1 MLNLQTN
8 SKPQEIIKA
17 YLEQNATQTLI
28 DKINNGVII
37 EKNGK
42 QLINRKTLDG
52 FMKYASEEAKKLAE
66 TSSHSACVEDTV
78 VFGWAMHYFQEDSIE
93 ETLYNAD
100 GTEYRQ
106 NTPTPKT
113 KSLVSQKKLELPT
126 TQYSLFDM
134 INAKEPVSTS
144 VDDDEPTEE
153 EIQEAM
159 QQIDCEQLPISQTDQ
174 RFSPVYEQYLAQQ
187 KEYPNAVILM
197 RSGDFYEAYDH
208 HAETLAKELDLT
220 LTSRDCGLKTRIP
233 VIGIPYHASTDYF
246 PKIHSLYDIVVFEEP
261 NEITFLPVKKQ
272 KETKHWISDTAY
284 ADDDGLVHETQNA
297 IPDWLFQ
304 LFSGQIILR

>member
-28 DKINNGVII
+28 DKINNGVLI
-37 EKNGK
+37 ERNGK

-66 TSSHSACVEDTV
+66 KEARSACVEDTV

-93 ETLYNAD
+93 ETLFNAD

-113 KSLVSQKKLELPT
+113 KSPVSQKKSEPSKSEPSK

-134 INAKEPVSTS
+134 MNAKEPVSTS

-153 EIQEAM
+153 EIREAM
-159 QQIDCEQLPISQTDQ
+159 QQIDCEQRTTSQTDQ
-174 RFSPVYEQYLAQQ
+174 LIFPVYTPSMSAANTAQI
-187 KEYPNAVILM
+187 AFFIL
-197 RSGDFYEAYDH
+197 
-208 HAETLAKELDLT
+208 
-220 LTSRDCGLKTRIP
+220 
-233 VIGIPYHASTDYF
+233 
-246 PKIHSLYDIVVFEEP
+246 
-261 NEITFLPVKKQ
+261 NFLPPFVFFIRPPILH
-272 KETKHWISDTAY
+272 TGRSLHSCHIVRRS
-284 ADDDGLVHETQNA
+284 
-297 IPDWLFQ
+297 LF
-304 LFSGQIILR
+304 